1 MNRPP
6 PADKPSMVTRLRA
19 PIRREDLNLPT
30 YVPDTTTAAVLI
42 EELFALDGPHS
53 DYANHWVRVGG
64 MHCMAPA
71 PAVTSA
77 A

>member
-1 MNRPP
+1 M
-6 PADKPSMVTRLRA
+6 
-19 PIRREDLNLPT
+19 RREDLSLPS

-42 EELFALDGPHS
+42 EELLDVDGPHS

-64 MHCMAPA
+64 MHCMAPT